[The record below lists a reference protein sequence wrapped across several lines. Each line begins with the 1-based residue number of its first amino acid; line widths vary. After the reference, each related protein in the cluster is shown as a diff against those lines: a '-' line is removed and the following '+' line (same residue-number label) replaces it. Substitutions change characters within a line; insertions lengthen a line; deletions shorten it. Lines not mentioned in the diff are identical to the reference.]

1 METVNQ
7 LIFIASVLFLASLLV
22 SAAASWLRAP
32 LLLAFLALGML
43 AGEDGPGGI
52 HFNNVPLSYV
62 IGTLALAVILFDG
75 GLNTRAETFR
85 VALRP
90 AAVLATLGVI
100 ITTII
105 TGFFAAWILDLTL
118 SQGLLLGAIIGST
131 DAAAVF
137 ALLRSQGVEIKTRV
151 AATLEIESGSNDPM
165 AAVLTIALIGVLST
179 AGAGVWDWHLLWFL
193 VEHLGIGAATGVA
206 GGYVVTW
213 TINRLKLEEGLYP
226 LLALAGALFIFG
238 GTTAI
243 GGSGFIAAYF
253 AGVVM
258 GNQRMRSGH
267 AIATVADGLAWLSQ
281 IVMFIV
287 MGLLVDPVEL
297 LKIAPAAFAV
307 AAALT
312 FVARPAAVYLCLAG
326 FRMPW
331 AEKAF
336 VSWVGLRGAVPIV
349 LAMFPLMAGLDHAV
363 LYFNVAF
370 FVVLV
375 SLILQGWTITPLAR
389 RLGLV
394 IPPAPGPLQRLDLD
408 APHRAGFQ
416 LVVYRISGDSPAAEM
431 APDDLSL
438 GDDVHITAV
447 ARGERLLP
455 PREVSTIQP
464 DDRIYLIGPGTAIER
479 LNKLFAA
486 APQAQQLTRRQF
498 FGDFT
503 VSGDAQL
510 AEVATLY
517 GAPLPEDPG
526 TASVAEYFV
535 RTFNGLPVV
544 GDRLTLGSIDLVVRE
559 MEGDRIT
566 QVGLVFHP
574 HAGGGPDA
582 IKV

>member
-1 METVNQ
+1 METANQ

-22 SAAASWLRAP
+22 SAAASWIRAP

-52 HFNNVPLSYV
+52 HFNNVPLSYI

-75 GLNTRAETFR
+75 GLNTQAATFR
-85 VALRP
+85 VALKP

-100 ITTII
+100 VTTII
-105 TGFFAAWILDLTL
+105 TGLFAAWILDLETP
-118 SQGLLLGAIIGST
+118 QGLLLGAIVGST

-137 ALLRSQGVEIKTRV
+137 ALLRAQGVEIKSRV

-165 AAVLTIALIGVLST
+165 AVLLTVALIGVLST
-179 AGAGVWDWHLLWFL
+179 AGASVWDWHLLWFL
-193 VEHLGIGAATGVA
+193 AKHLGIGAATGVA
-206 GGYVVTW
+206 GGYAITW

-226 LLALAGALFIFG
+226 LLALAGALFVFG

-243 GGSGFIAAYF
+243 GGSGFLAVYF

-258 GNQRMRSGH
+258 GNQRMRSTH
-267 AIATVADGLAWLSQ
+267 SIVTVADGLAWLGQ
-281 IVMFIV
+281 IVMFVV
-287 MGLLVDPVEL
+287 MGLLVDPAGL
-297 LKIAPAAFAV
+297 LEIAPAAFAV

-312 FVARPAAVYLCLAG
+312 FIARPAAVYLCLAG

-331 AEKAF
+331 AEKVF
-336 VSWVGLRGAVPIV
+336 ISWVGLRGAVPIV
-349 LAMFPLMAGLDHAV
+349 LAMFPLMAGLEHAV

-370 FVVLV
+370 FVVMV
-375 SLILQGWTITPLAR
+375 SLILQGWTITPLAH
-389 RLGLV
+389 RLGLAM
-394 IPPAPGPLQRLDLD
+394 PPARGPLQRLDLD
-408 APHRAGFQ
+408 APRRASFQ
-416 LVVYRISGDSPAAEM
+416 LVVYRITDDSPAADT
-431 APDDLSL
+431 APGDLSL
-438 GDDVHITAV
+438 DEDVHITAV
-447 ARGERLLP
+447 ARGERLLL
-455 PREVSTIQP
+455 PRDIQRIQP
-464 DDRIYLIGPGTAIER
+464 NDRIYLIGPGNAVER

-486 APQAQQLTRRQF
+486 QPQSQQLTRRHF

-503 VSGDAQL
+503 VGGDARL
-510 AEVATLY
+510 AEVAALY

-535 RTFNGLPVV
+535 RTFTGRPVV

-582 IKV
+582 MKV